1 MKKRVKKI
9 PKYNRGTGGIAASV
23 YNAAQKDAPNIFNT
37 QASKDFIQTADNI
50 DLALNQLNP
59 FQTEM
64 NWAEMNSK
72 QRTGSVI
79 GAVGTAANL
88 VSNSIGKKATVGG
101 AINGALQGASAGMTI
116 GGPWGAAIGAVG
128 GAALS
133 SIGTGGNV
141 DMTTGE
147 ITMPSGIAGIF
158 GHSKGYLR
166 RKSNMV
172 KNALASRTL
181 TENLKTDYYNNTPGA
196 GSINVLA
203 AEGGI
208 MRQPVDALVSKG
220 ELIYNPVTKKLSQV
234 PGSKGKPNKADDV
247 YAKLYEGDVVI
258 SNSPTMLM
266 ANGKTPA
273 QNLMGMVDKYATGG
287 TVKAREAIIKKV
299 VNWQEAN
306 KTKPQEYT
314 MYDEGTGKDGVQKS
328 VKKRRN
334 SIWNRLQDKWNAEA
348 IKDWYGNY
356 YENVDK
362 YEDHK
367 IIDGRLFIKHNGD
380 WYDTH
385 KGGLNRKLLN
395 NQLPK
400 QGEGYT
406 TARHSWVPFKQ
417 VVFDDVDAAKIK
429 KHKPTIPVEF
439 VADNMNMTTH
449 PEINNVWSRHKTS
462 DNSISTNDISEV
474 VAYPNDV
481 NNTDN
486 NISAKVK
493 SENGKS
499 VRKKPV
505 VTGTIKNPIL
515 PEYDRLSFAEPFQFN
530 NQHLRYA
537 PGNYV
542 PIKPL
547 DVEIKDEIVDEVG
560 LPKGNSKLNINWND
574 LAYRAA
580 VLTQPLWGRA
590 KTEPVNYTLR
600 NANYIP
606 VGANVKP
613 LHRQADETY
622 SMGRYNFANLGG
634 NTGAN
639 MAYGAQ
645 LAANRAKQYAD
656 AYQWQQNV
664 QNDQI
669 AKNIGIYNDWD
680 TQRTEILNNVY
691 DKNAA
696 NRATARNINRQ
707 NAAAALKNWGTMLS
721 DDKRMAV
728 ERMKFKMLQPAI
740 RSTYEDA
747 TANDLINIYNSLF
760 T

>member
-1 MKKRVKKI
+1 MKKCVKKI
-9 PKYNRGTGGIAASV
+9 PKYEGGTPAVTPSPTF
-23 YNAAQKDAPNIFNT
+23 YQDPNFYSQFGNFLGQQI
-37 QASKDFIQTADNI
+37 DNV
-50 DLALNQLNP
+50 Q
-59 FQTEM
+59 Q
-64 NWAEMNSK
+64 SK
-72 QRTGSVI
+72 QGV
-79 GAVGTAANL
+79 TA
-88 VSNSIGKKATVGG
+88 GG
-101 AINGALQGASAGMTI
+101 VAKGALTGAAT
-116 GGPWGAAIGAVG
+116 GAAIGSVVPGIGTAIGAGAGALIG
-128 GAALS
+128 GITS
-133 SIGTGGNV
+133 SIGHGGRVNQLTGDREVANGMVRWLGLGRDDHAVMEESNR
-141 DMTTGE
+141 
-147 ITMPSGIAGIF
+147 IKSANI
-158 GHSKGYLR
+158 SKTNTQHL
-166 RKSNMV
+166 
-172 KNALASRTL
+172 L
-181 TENLKTDYYNNTPGA
+181 TNYYNNTPGA

-306 KTKPQEYT
+306 KTKPQEYA

-348 IKDWYGNY
+348 IKDWYDNY

-385 KGGLNRKLLN
+385 NGGLGQKLLN

-406 TARHSWVPFKQ
+406 TARHRRVPFKQ
-417 VVFDDVDAAKIK
+417 GVFDDVDATKIK

-449 PEINNVWSRHKTS
+449 PEINNVWSRHKTD
-462 DNSISTNDISEV
+462 DNSISTKDISEA
-474 VAYPNDV
+474 VAYSNNVKDPN
-481 NNTDN
+481 NNVSTR
-486 NISAKVK
+486 IQ
-493 SENGKS
+493 SENGKN

-547 DVEIKDEIVDEVG
+547 DIEVEDEIVDEVG
-560 LPKGNSKLNINWND
+560 LPTGNSKLNINWDD
-574 LAYRAA
+574 LAYKAA

-590 KTEPVNYTLR
+590 KAEPVDYTLR
-600 NANYIP
+600 NAKYIP

-669 AKNIGIYNDWD
+669 AKNIGIYSDWD

-707 NAAAALKNWGTMLS
+707 NAAAALKNWGQISRDNKLS
-721 DDKRMAV
+721 DVQKATLDMYA
-728 ERMKFKMLQPAI
+728 PAI
-740 RSTYEDA
+740 KAVMEDPYSVL
-747 TANDLINIYNSLF
+747 NPLYNLNR
-760 T
+760 